1 MRSVATGQ
9 KEKPHRLGSQTVG
22 FFSTLLTQLAGL
34 VRIIGRAG
42 KHKGFLLNQT
52 ER

>member
-22 FFSTLLTQLAGL
+22 FFYFYERFESLLS
-34 VRIIGRAG
+34 
-42 KHKGFLLNQT
+42 HN
-52 ER
+52 